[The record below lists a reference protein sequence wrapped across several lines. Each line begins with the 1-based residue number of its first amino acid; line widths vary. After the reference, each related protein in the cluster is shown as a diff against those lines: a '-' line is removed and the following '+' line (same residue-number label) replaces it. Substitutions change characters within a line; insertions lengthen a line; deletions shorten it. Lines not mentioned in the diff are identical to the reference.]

1 MLFNASAALLIPLP
15 YTAYHSAVGEGV
27 SESCARAASPADKAR
42 KMMVRMR
49 QMIEAIR
56 FHELNNGQVEA
67 IALMEAGLVRGGNY
81 V

>member
-1 MLFNASAALLIPLP
+1 
-15 YTAYHSAVGEGV
+15 
-27 SESCARAASPADKAR
+27 
-42 KMMVRMR
+42 
-49 QMIEAIR
+49 MIETIR